1 MFKKSFKEHS
11 FYKTHTAHCSCCEVN
26 DANTRQNETCKPCAS
41 FYSLDDLQK
50 MIQFQE
56 YKHIFQKSFVMQ
68 IEKGVNIWYH
78 DDVAPD

>member
-1 MFKKSFKEHS
+1 MKHANHVLHFILWMI
-11 FYKTHTAHCSCCEVN
+11 YK
-26 DANTRQNETCKPCAS
+26 
-41 FYSLDDLQK
+41 K

-56 YKHIFQKSFVMQ
+56 YKHIFQKIFVMQ